1 MRNSIHCMLLTT
13 GLALAAVSPA
23 AAQEAGTSLRFG
35 PGGVSEAAGWTRG
48 GRGDVHTT
56 SGEHFASSSAFST
69 RPGGGYSYSSHDA
82 IRLADGSILGFGHQ
96 MHSGPDGEGYGTTD
110 VRIHRG
116 GSLEM
121 SGRVGPGMI
130 ESFGGGTGDHVVT
143 NSRTDYHRR
152 QRSPKRIRWSEPRIP
167 QSREYCTD
175 PLDEPDYGDPAY
187 EYQDAYG
194 APIPHG
200 VEMIEIIGPV
210 VFRAGG
216 GW

>member
-1 MRNSIHCMLLTT
+1 MLLTAT
-13 GLALAAVSPA
+13 LALAAISPA
-23 AAQEAGTSLRFG
+23 TAQEAGSSLRFG

-56 SGEHFASSSAFST
+56 SGRHFASSSAFSS

-110 VRIHRG
+110 VRIHG
-116 GSLEM
+116 GGTLEM
-121 SGRVGPGMI
+121 SGSAGPGRI
-130 ESFGGGTGDHVVT
+130 ESSGGGTGDHVVT
-143 NSRTDYHRR
+143 NSRTDYRRR
-152 QRSPKRIRWSEPRIP
+152 QRSPERFHWPEPGKP
-167 QSREYCTD
+167 QMPAYCPD
-175 PLDEPDYGDPAY
+175 PLDEPDYGYPAY

-194 APIPHG
+194 VRAIHI
-200 VEMIEIIGPV
+200 VEMIEVEVIEISGPV
-210 VFRAGG
+210 VYQAGG